1 MFVCVDPLEINHFP
15 NSVSEGSPFSEVC
28 EKLQRWKH
36 NRFSVCVCGCRRK
49 RVEGSLCRCDCV
61 SVRIVEKIDLR
72 VSEMGMHAVFSVLS
86 LFLSGSL

>member
-1 MFVCVDPLEINHFP
+1 M
-15 NSVSEGSPFSEVC
+15 
-28 EKLQRWKH
+28 
-36 NRFSVCVCGCRRK
+36 
-49 RVEGSLCRCDCV
+49 EGSLCRCDCV